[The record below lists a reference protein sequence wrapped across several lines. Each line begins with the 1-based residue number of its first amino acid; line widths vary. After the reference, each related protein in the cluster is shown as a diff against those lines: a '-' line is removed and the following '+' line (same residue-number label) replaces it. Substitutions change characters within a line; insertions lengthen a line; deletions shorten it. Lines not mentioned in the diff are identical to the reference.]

1 MTGACCRV
9 EVRVTAA
16 DRTYPEMSA
25 HTVVAARTFRFSCPN
40 TGSSS
45 SRVPGGGTGVAGW
58 TPISAMICGNP
69 AGAAGG
75 AAGGA
80 GAAPVAMMLA
90 AAAIVTVVTGPGTDR
105 SPGVNDPGSGD
116 PGHAGA
122 CAAGSVTG
130 DRELRVSYS
139 FCSSAMITAGVV
151 ESMWFG
157 PVLSRE
163 NQITSVYGFPAAAR
177 AANRLI
183 TWSSVTVTNCAGDGI
198 LVLEFDRPNSVIP
211 NVFPPASAR
220 ASMSSRAMWFGLRTR
235 SLV

>member
-9 EVRVTAA
+9 LVRATAA

-25 HTVVAARTFRFSCPN
+25 HTVVAARTFKFNCPN

-80 GAAPVAMMLA
+80 GAAPVPPEAVTAGVAMMLA

-130 DRELRVSYS
+130 DRS
-139 FCSSAMITAGVV
+139 
-151 ESMWFG
+151 
-157 PVLSRE
+157 
-163 NQITSVYGFPAAAR
+163 
-177 AANRLI
+177 
-183 TWSSVTVTNCAGDGI
+183 
-198 LVLEFDRPNSVIP
+198 
-211 NVFPPASAR
+211 
-220 ASMSSRAMWFGLRTR
+220 
-235 SLV
+235 